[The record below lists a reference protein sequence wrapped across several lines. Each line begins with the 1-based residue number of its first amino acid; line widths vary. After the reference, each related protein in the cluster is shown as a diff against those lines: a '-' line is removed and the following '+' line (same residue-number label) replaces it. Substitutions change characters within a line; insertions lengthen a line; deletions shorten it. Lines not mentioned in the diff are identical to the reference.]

1 MSLPWPFGI
10 QQVNTSPLV
19 NPPQPLKDLI
29 DQNNQIQSS
38 RVINPITQDY
48 ELNSNGTFVGQSV
61 VQTSVYLA
69 LFTTFNSSAVSGLGN
84 QFLTLG
90 VITPNIE
97 KKVFNLTQQ
106 ALASLIN
113 QGLVAL
119 VSCSVSAVNDSVTC
133 DVNWQDLTQN
143 SAGQKTFTT
152 NLLLSQ

>member
-1 MSLPWPFGI
+1 MLPFPYGI
-10 QQVNTSPLV
+10 SIINTGPLV

-29 DQNNQIQSS
+29 DQNNQIQSA

-97 KKVFNLTQQ
+97 KRIYNLTQQ
-106 ALASLIN
+106 ALSSLIN
-113 QGLVAL
+113 QGLVEL
-119 VSCSVSAVNDSVTC
+119 VSCISSSSGDNISVDI
-133 DVNWQDLTQN
+133 DWIDLTQN
-143 SAGQKTFTT
+143 SAGQPAFTT
-152 NLLLSQ
+152 TILLPLG